1 MPLKTRPMGGALM
14 SLVGDIFSK
23 CALIDVMIRTHI
35 FNNIVIMS
43 LPRFSFQRMEENI
56 IFDC

>member
-35 FNNIVIMS
+35 FNNIIIMS
-43 LPRFSFQRMEENI
+43 LQHFSFQGMEENI
-56 IFDC
+56 ILDC